1 MQESRLFKIVYH
13 LLEKG
18 QTTAPEL
25 AEKFEVSVRTIYRD
39 VDALSEA
46 GIPIYTETGRNGGIY
61 LLDDFVLNKAL
72 LSEKEKQEILSSLQS
87 LSAVGV
93 SYDANMVT
101 KLSALFHTNSEDWF
115 EADFSRWGG
124 KSADND
130 KFKSIKTAV
139 IYHRAMQIVY
149 EGSCHG
155 GSKRTILPLKLMYK
169 AKEWY
174 VKAYCRQ
181 KQDFRIFKLTRII
194 EWKILDEEFE
204 PISFPEY
211 DVETG
216 QAGNTI
222 VLKFSKAVAYRVY
235 DEFDKSQMK
244 RLESGELLVSAQMP
258 EDDWLIGYLLS
269 FGTQV
274 DIIEP
279 YYLRETLAQKA
290 KEIYEK
296 NKS

>member
-18 QTTAPEL
+18 RTTAPEL

-46 GIPIYTETGRNGGIY
+46 GIPIYTEKGRNGGIY

-72 LSEKEKQEILSSLQS
+72 LSEKEKKEILSSLQS

-101 KLSALFHTNSEDWF
+101 KLSALFHMNSEDWF
-115 EADFSRWGG
+115 EVDFSRWGG

-130 KFKSIKTAV
+130 KFESIKTAV
-139 IYHRAMQIVY
+139 IHHKAIRIMY
-149 EGSCHG
+149 EGAYCG
-155 GSKRTILPLKLMYK
+155 GSERIIHPLKLMYK

-174 VKAYCRQ
+174 VKAFCTQ
-181 KQDFRIFKLTRII
+181 KQDFRIFKLNRII
-194 EWKILDEEFE
+194 KWEVLEEEFV
-204 PISFPEY
+204 PVSFPEY
-211 DVETG
+211 DDEMQIEHTV
-216 QAGNTI
+216 I
-222 VLKFSKAVAYRVY
+222 LRFSKDMAYRVY
-235 DEFDKSQMK
+235 DEFDKSK
-244 RLESGELLVSAQMP
+244 VTRLESGELLVSAQMP
-258 EDDWLIGYLLS
+258 EGEWLVGYLLS

-274 DIIEP
+274 DVIEP
-279 YYLRETLAQKA
+279 SYLRETLAQKA
-290 KEIYEK
+290 KEIYIK
-296 NKS
+296 NKT

>member
-101 KLSALFHTNSEDWF
+101 KLSALFHTDSEDWF

-124 KSADND
+124 KSADNN
-130 KFKSIKTAV
+130 KFESIKTAV

-194 EWKILDEEFE
+194 EWKVLDEEFE

>member
-130 KFKSIKTAV
+130 KFESIKTAV

>member
-130 KFKSIKTAV
+130 KFESIKTAV

-194 EWKILDEEFE
+194 EWKVLDEEFE

>member
-1 MQESRLFKIVYH
+1 M
-13 LLEKG
+13 LEKG
-18 QTTAPEL
+18 RTTAPEL

-46 GIPIYTETGRNGGIY
+46 GIPIYTETGRNGGIH

-130 KFKSIKTAV
+130 KFESVKTAV
-139 IYHRAMQIVY
+139 IYHKSMQIVY

-174 VKAYCRQ
+174 VKAYCMQ
-181 KQDFRIFKLTRII
+181 KQDFRIFKLTRIV
-194 EWKILDEEFE
+194 EWKVLDEEFE

-211 DVETG
+211 DVESG

-222 VLKFSKAVAYRVY
+222 VLKFSKDVAYRVY
-235 DEFDKSQMK
+235 DEFDKSQVK

-258 EDDWLIGYLLS
+258 EDDWLVGYLLS

-279 YYLRETLAQKA
+279 SYLRETLAQKA
-290 KEIYEK
+290 KEIYIK

>member
-18 QTTAPEL
+18 RTTAPEL

-39 VDALSEA
+39 VDALSET
-46 GIPIYTETGRNGGIY
+46 GIPIYTETGRNGGIH

-72 LSEKEKQEILSSLQS
+72 LSEKEKQELLSSLQS

-101 KLSALFHTNSEDWF
+101 KLSALFHTNSENWF

-130 KFKSIKTAV
+130 KFESIKTAV
-139 IYHRAMQIVY
+139 IYHKAMQIVY

-194 EWKILDEEFE
+194 EWKVLDEEFE

-211 DVETG
+211 DVESG

-222 VLKFSKAVAYRVY
+222 VLKFSKGVAYRVY
-235 DEFDKSQMK
+235 DEFDKSQVK

-258 EDDWLIGYLLS
+258 EDDWLVGYLLS

-279 YYLRETLAQKA
+279 SYLRETLAQKA

>member
-130 KFKSIKTAV
+130 KFESIKTAV

-194 EWKILDEEFE
+194 EWKVLDEVFE

>member
-46 GIPIYTETGRNGGIY
+46 GIPIYTETGRIGGIY

-124 KSADND
+124 KSADNN
-130 KFKSIKTAV
+130 KFESIKTAV
-139 IYHRAMQIVY
+139 IYHKAMQVVY

-181 KQDFRIFKLTRII
+181 KQDFRIFKLTRIV
-194 EWKILDEEFE
+194 EWKVLDEEFE

-222 VLKFSKAVAYRVY
+222 VLKFSKDVAYRVY
-235 DEFDKSQMK
+235 DEFDKSQVK

>member
-101 KLSALFHTNSEDWF
+101 KLSALFHTNSENWF

-130 KFKSIKTAV
+130 KFESIKTAV

-194 EWKILDEEFE
+194 EWKVLDEEFE

>member
-46 GIPIYTETGRNGGIY
+46 GIPIYTETGRNGGIH

-130 KFKSIKTAV
+130 KFESIKTAV

-194 EWKILDEEFE
+194 EWKVLDEEFE

>member
-18 QTTAPEL
+18 RTTAPEL

-39 VDALSEA
+39 VDALSET
-46 GIPIYTETGRNGGIY
+46 GIPIYTETGRNGGIH

-72 LSEKEKQEILSSLQS
+72 LSEKEKQELLSSLQS

-130 KFKSIKTAV
+130 KFESIKTAV

-194 EWKILDEEFE
+194 EWKVLDEEFE

-211 DVETG
+211 DVESG

-222 VLKFSKAVAYRVY
+222 VLKFSKGVAYRVY
-235 DEFDKSQMK
+235 DEFDKSQVK

-258 EDDWLIGYLLS
+258 EDDWLVGYLLS

-279 YYLRETLAQKA
+279 SYLRETLAQKA

>member
-18 QTTAPEL
+18 RTTAPEL

-46 GIPIYTETGRNGGIY
+46 GIPIYTETGRNGGIH

-130 KFKSIKTAV
+130 KFESGKTAV
-139 IYHRAMQIVY
+139 IYHKTMQIVY

-169 AKEWY
+169 AKESLG
-174 VKAYCRQ
+174 VLITMFQ
-181 KQDFRIFKLTRII
+181 LTQNLKLLT
-194 EWKILDEEFE
+194 ILGLWQHFQQFV
-204 PISFPEY
+204 I
-211 DVETG
+211 
-216 QAGNTI
+216 
-222 VLKFSKAVAYRVY
+222 
-235 DEFDKSQMK
+235 
-244 RLESGELLVSAQMP
+244 
-258 EDDWLIGYLLS
+258 
-269 FGTQV
+269 
-274 DIIEP
+274 
-279 YYLRETLAQKA
+279 
-290 KEIYEK
+290 
-296 NKS
+296 